1 MNNAS
6 QMRILMLYKWLMEES
21 DAEHPITSKTILDR
35 WDGMGLATDRRSVYK
50 DIETLQEYG
59 CNIVSERGSYNCYY
73 IGEKNFSL
81 AELKILIDAVEASQI
96 LPPVDT
102 KKLVDKLS
110 AYAAPWER
118 EELKRPVFVDK
129 AYKNTNRMVF
139 FTTDTLYEAIRNK
152 KKVTFN
158 YLDYSIDKRKIYKHD
173 KQQYLFSPYY
183 LKWDSDKYYVVGY
196 SDDHDNVSHF
206 RIDRI
211 ANIKLLDESAQKK
224 PKGFSPSKYATQVF
238 GMYSSESCLVTL
250 KCKNDKIKDVIDKF
264 GKNIPVNIVDENYFE
279 TVVEVEPSPPF
290 YGWIF
295 QFGGDILIVSPHAI
309 KKEFNDTLV
318 AF

>member
-73 IGEKNFSL
+73 IEEKNFSL

-96 LPPVDT
+96 LPPADT

-110 AYAAPWER
+110 SYAVPWER
-118 EELKRPVFVDK
+118 EELQRPVFVDK

-139 FTTDTLYEAIRNK
+139 VTTDILY
-152 KKVTFN
+152 
-158 YLDYSIDKRKIYKHD
+158 
-173 KQQYLFSPYY
+173 
-183 LKWDSDKYYVVGY
+183 
-196 SDDHDNVSHF
+196 
-206 RIDRI
+206 
-211 ANIKLLDESAQKK
+211 
-224 PKGFSPSKYATQVF
+224 
-238 GMYSSESCLVTL
+238 
-250 KCKNDKIKDVIDKF
+250 
-264 GKNIPVNIVDENYFE
+264 
-279 TVVEVEPSPPF
+279 
-290 YGWIF
+290 
-295 QFGGDILIVSPHAI
+295 
-309 KKEFNDTLV
+309 
-318 AF
+318 